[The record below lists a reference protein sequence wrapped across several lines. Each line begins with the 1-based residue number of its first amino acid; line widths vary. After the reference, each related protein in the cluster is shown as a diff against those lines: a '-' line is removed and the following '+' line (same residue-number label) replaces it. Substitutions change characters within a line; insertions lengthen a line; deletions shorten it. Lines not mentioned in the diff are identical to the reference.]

1 MKHSNINL
9 LLHSIDKFTE
19 LTIFSHLTNLTKPI
33 YLVKLANDSQ
43 GNPIV
48 AFVQAQ
54 QTVFHKIQKKHTPR
68 DFEIGEI
75 LN

>member
-1 MKHSNINL
+1 MKHSNLNL
-9 LLHSIDKFTE
+9 LLHSIDKFNE

-54 QTVFHKIQKKHTPR
+54 QTVFQGHNQ
-68 DFEIGEI
+68 G
-75 LN
+75 LGGLVGCQVG